1 MRFDGASTQRLLM
14 PRPRAGRQAESDES
28 FSSSP

>member
-14 PRPRAGRQAESDES
+14 PRPRAGRQAELDRVLLIE
-28 FSSSP
+28 P